1 MASLVRADGIP
12 FREKSMG
19 GGGNLSVVTMRSI
32 YYANA
37 VAAALKKLPHQEH
50 ESLRATYERM
60 LEK

>member
-1 MASLVRADGIP
+1 MSTLLSSTGVPLVP
-12 FREKSMG
+12 ESMG
-19 GGGNLSVVTMRSI
+19 GGGTLSVATMRSI

-37 VAAALKKLPHQEH
+37 VAAALEKLPHKEH